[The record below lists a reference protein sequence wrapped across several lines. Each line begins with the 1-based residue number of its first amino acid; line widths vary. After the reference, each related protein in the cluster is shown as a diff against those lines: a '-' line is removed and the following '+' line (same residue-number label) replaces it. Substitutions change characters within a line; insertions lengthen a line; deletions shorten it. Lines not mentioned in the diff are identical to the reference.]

1 LRLTILAVGRASD
14 SIAKLYDDY
23 ARRLRPRP
31 TLVEVEERRRLSAAE
46 RRASE
51 GRRLLA
57 AIPEGATVVALAVEG
72 AALSSET
79 LAIQLGRWTAT
90 TRDLCFI
97 IGGADGLDPA
107 VIERATLRVSLGA
120 MTWPHLLARVM
131 LIEQLY
137 RAETI
142 RRGHPYHRG

>member
-1 LRLTILAVGRASD
+1 MRLTILAVGRASG
-14 SIAKLYDDY
+14 AVAELYDDY

-31 TLVEVEERRRLSAAE
+31 TLVEVEERRRLLPAE

-51 GRRLLA
+51 GRKLLA

-79 LAIQLGRWTAT
+79 LAIQLGRWAAT

-97 IGGADGLDPA
+97 IGGADGLDA
-107 VIERATLRVSLGA
+107 QVVARAALRVSLGA

-137 RAETI
+137 RADSI